1 MKKAKYIALSFVA
14 LLLAGCAA
22 DDVLSSQQETEKAVV
37 FNASADATRGT
48 LVDETAFKNEGFYI
62 YANTV
67 KDGIV
72 TQFMDNVKVS
82 FADGSWKYAPVVYW
96 PNDGS
101 TVDFYPVY
109 NDDNA
114 TCLYRYDKRPHITYI
129 VPDNVADQTDFLWAA
144 PVLSSAY
151 SSGNVTFSFKHALA
165 GINVEVTNVS
175 PSNELI
181 SALKNSTAFAE
192 NPNGTIFDNY
202 FKYDSSSSNSDE
214 AIDYSTS
221 DISSFTLES
230 VDIIGKFPRKA
241 EIDPNATSLDKAW
254 LFSYD
259 SNPLPDVTYSL
270 TSDMLET
277 DTDGSFKY
285 KNKSDSEIFVLPCG
299 VTNVTIRMTF
309 SFTLKRGTL
318 SANKFR
324 FTLSN
329 SSPIVETF
337 IPEKKVTLKITPD
350 FTKAPATIKKI

>member
-1 MKKAKYIALSFVA
+1 MKKAKYIALSSVA

-165 GINVEVTNVS
+165 GINVVVTNVS
-175 PSNELI
+175 PSDVLI
-181 SALKNSTAFAE
+181 SALKNSTAFAG
-192 NPNGTIFDNY
+192 NPNATIFDDY
-202 FKYDSSSSNSDE
+202 FKYDSSSLNPDE
-214 AIDYSTS
+214 STDYSTT
-221 DISSFTLES
+221 DISDFILES

-241 EIDPNATSLDKAW
+241 EIDPTATSLDKAW

-270 TSDMLET
+270 TSDMLEKYA
-277 DTDGSFKY
+277 GINY
-285 KNKSDSEIFVLPCG
+285 KNKSNSEVFVLPCG
-299 VTNVTIRMTF
+299 NTGVTIRMTF

-318 SANKFR
+318 SANSFK

-329 SSPIVETF
+329 KSPIVESF
-337 IPEKKVTLKITPD
+337 KPGKKVTLNIIPD
-350 FTKAPATIKKI
+350 FTKAPATIRKN

>member
-1 MKKAKYIALSFVA
+1 MKKAKYIALSSVA

-165 GINVEVTNVS
+165 GINVVVTNVS
-175 PSNELI
+175 PSDVLI
-181 SALKNSTAFAE
+181 SALKNSTAFAG
-192 NPNGTIFDNY
+192 NPNATIFDDY
-202 FKYDSSSSNSDE
+202 FKYDSSSLNPDE
-214 AIDYSTS
+214 STDYSTT
-221 DISSFTLES
+221 DISDFILES

-241 EIDPNATSLDKAW
+241 EIDPTATSLDKAW

-270 TSDMLET
+270 TSDMLEKYA
-277 DTDGSFKY
+277 GINY
-285 KNKSDSEIFVLPCG
+285 KNKSNSEVFVLPCG
-299 VTNVTIRMTF
+299 NTGVTIRMTF

-337 IPEKKVTLKITPD
+337 IPGKKVMLNITPD
-350 FTKAPATIKKI
+350 FTKAPATIRKI

>member
-1 MKKAKYIALSFVA
+1 MKKAKYIALSSVA

-109 NDDNA
+109 KDDNA

-175 PSNELI
+175 PSVVLI

-192 NPNGTIFDNY
+192 NPNGTIFDDY
-202 FKYDSSSSNSDE
+202 FKYDSSSSNPDE
-214 AIDYSTS
+214 ASDYSTS
-221 DISSFTLES
+221 DILNFTLES

-277 DTDGSFKY
+277 DTDVSFKY